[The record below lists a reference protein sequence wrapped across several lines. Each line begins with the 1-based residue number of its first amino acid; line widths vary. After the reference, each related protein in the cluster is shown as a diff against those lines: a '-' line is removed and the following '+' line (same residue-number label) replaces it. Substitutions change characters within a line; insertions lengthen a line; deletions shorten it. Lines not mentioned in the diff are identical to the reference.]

1 MTNVYPV
8 TKVYPSGTNTSSLP
22 LREKILS
29 KAAVFIKE
37 GFTETEILEI
47 LDSLQKENN
56 APIVNLP
63 QFRDIDT
70 TPKVVNNYR
79 TTSNIDIKA

>member
-1 MTNVYPV
+1 MTNIYPLGTS
-8 TKVYPSGTNTSSLP
+8 TKYLP

-29 KAAVFIKE
+29 KVTVLIKD

-56 APIVNLP
+56 TSIVNLP
-63 QFRDIDT
+63 QSRDIG
-70 TPKVVNNYR
+70 VNSVKR
-79 TTSNIDIKA
+79 V